1 MTTEHVT
8 TLDGSVNK
16 RTGKV
21 VLFP

>member
-1 MTTEHVT
+1 MI

>member
-1 MTTEHVT
+1 MTTEPVI